1 MEVVGSVDKAMI
13 GVIEIVPVVSYP
25 NIYER
30 LRLYD
35 IFRVVS
41 LQSHLCDILHVHGNV
56 YNSVH
61 DNIRGKVCSNVHGDI
76 RSVYVRILRLKPG
89 ALQV

>member
-1 MEVVGSVDKAMI
+1 MEVVGSVEDEAM
-13 GVIEIVPVVSYP
+13 EIAPVVFAS

-35 IFRVVS
+35 IFRVVF
-41 LQSHLCDILHVHGNV
+41 LQSHLCDIPHVHGNV
-56 YNSVH
+56 YSVH
-61 DNIRGKVCSNVHGDI
+61 DNIRGNVCNSVHGDI
-76 RSVYVRILRLKPG
+76 RSVYVRIPRLKPG